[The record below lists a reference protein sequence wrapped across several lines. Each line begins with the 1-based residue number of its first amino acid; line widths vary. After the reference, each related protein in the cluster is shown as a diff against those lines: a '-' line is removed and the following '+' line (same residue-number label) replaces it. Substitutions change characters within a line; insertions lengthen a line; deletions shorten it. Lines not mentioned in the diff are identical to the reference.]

1 MAKKILFI
9 EDEPALQQTL
19 VGAMQKEGFEMYA
32 ANDGKK
38 AIELL
43 NSEEFDLVLLDLILP
58 KMNGFDILQSM
69 KKEGKNI
76 QTPVIVL
83 TNLETSSDIQRAI
96 ELGAMTYLVKAN
108 YELAD
113 IVSKIK
119 SFVNQ

>member
-1 MAKKILFI
+1 
-9 EDEPALQQTL
+9 
-19 VGAMQKEGFEMYA
+19 MYA
-32 ANDGKK
+32 ANDGKQ

-58 KMNGFDILQSM
+58 KMNGFDILQTM